1 MAKKARQATDAGIT
15 IESISGRR
23 KKWPL
28 YQWRQAIR
36 TGLNW
41 YWGEYGWLTIDFQ
54 IGELDRGRKVKFTL
68 AYQHTC
74 VIDAWFMNLCHY
86 KVSHTA
92 AEVVHVSDAGSAEH
106 VAAQLLRFA
115 WNRKAEVL
123 VVPVRKA
130 AASFDIP
137 DNRVTFFVN
146 RGDLQV
152 CGGNPPIA
160 MSE

>member
-1 MAKKARQATDAGIT
+1 MAKNRQATEAGIT

-28 YQWRQAIR
+28 CQWRQAIR

-41 YWGEYGWLTIDFQ
+41 YWSEYGWLTIDFQ
-54 IGELDRGRKVKFTL
+54 IGEPDQGRKVKFTL
-68 AYQHTC
+68 AYQNAC
-74 VIDAWFMNLCHY
+74 IVDAWFLNLCHY
-86 KVSHTA
+86 KISHTA
-92 AEVVHVSDAGSAEH
+92 TEVVHVSDANNSEH

-115 WNRKAEVL
+115 WNRKAKVL
-123 VVPVRKA
+123 VIPVRKS

-137 DNRVTFFVN
+137 DNLATFFVN
-146 RGDLQV
+146 RGELCV
-152 CGGNPPIA
+152 CGGNPPIM